1 MSALCRPSRR
11 QLLASA
17 AILSAGFGLA
27 GCGESQ
33 PKQPDASELA
43 AFWAL
48 KLPLAGPESDG
59 KELALATFQ
68 GRPLLVNFWATWCP
82 PCVAEMP
89 MLSRFYAERGAR
101 DWQCLGLTVQD
112 TRTRVNRFLAR
123 APVAFPIVLTGGK
136 GMALSQTL
144 GNKSFDLPDGALPFT
159 ALFDAKGRIT
169 HSKMG
174 QLHISDL
181 AAWLG

>member
-1 MSALCRPSRR
+1 MTTLHRPSRR
-11 QLLASA
+11 QLLATA
-17 AILSAGFGLA
+17 AIFSFGSGLA
-27 GCGESQ
+27 GCGPSQ
-33 PKQPDASELA
+33 PKQPDAGKLT

-48 KLPLAGPESDG
+48 RLPAAGPGLGG
-59 KELALATFQ
+59 KEVALTAFR

-89 MLSRFYAERGAR
+89 MLSRFYAGRGAR

-112 TRTRVNRFLAR
+112 ERAQVERFLAR
-123 APVAFPIVLTGGK
+123 APVAYPVVLAGAK
-136 GMALSQTL
+136 GMEISQTL
-144 GNKSFDLPDGALPFT
+144 GNKSLELPGGGLPFT
-159 ALFDAKGRIT
+159 ALFDANGHIT
-169 HSKMG
+169 HRKIG

>member
-1 MSALCRPSRR
+1 MSTLHHPSRR

-33 PKQPDASELA
+33 PKQPSASELA

-48 KLPLAGPESDG
+48 KLPLAGPDSDG
-59 KELALATFQ
+59 KKIELATFQ
-68 GRPLLVNFWATWCP
+68 GHPLLVNFWATWCP

-89 MLSRFYAERGAR
+89 MLNRFYAERGAR
-101 DWQCLGLTVQD
+101 DWQCLGLTAQD
-112 TRTRVNRFLAR
+112 TRSRVNRFLAR
-123 APVAFPIVLTGGK
+123 APVAYPVALTGAR
-136 GMALSQTL
+136 GMEISRTL
-144 GNKSFDLPDGALPFT
+144 GNTSFETPDGALPFT
-159 ALFDAKGRIT
+159 VLFDANGRIT
-169 HSKMG
+169 RSKIG

-181 AAWLG
+181 TAWLG

>member
-1 MSALCRPSRR
+1 MSTLYHPSRR

-17 AILSAGFGLA
+17 AILSVGAGLA
-27 GCGESQ
+27 GCEPSQ
-33 PKQPDASELA
+33 PMQPDAGALA

-48 KLPLAGPESDG
+48 KLPLAGPDSAG
-59 KELALATFQ
+59 KEVALATFQ

-89 MLSRFYAERGAR
+89 MLSRFYAERGAH

-112 TRTRVNRFLAR
+112 TRVRVNRFLAR
-123 APVAFPIVLTGGK
+123 APVSFPVALTSAD
-136 GMALSQTL
+136 GMEISQSL
-144 GNKSFDLPDGALPFT
+144 GNKSFELPDGGLPFT
-159 ALFDAKGRIT
+159 ALFDANGRIT

-181 AAWLG
+181 TAWLG